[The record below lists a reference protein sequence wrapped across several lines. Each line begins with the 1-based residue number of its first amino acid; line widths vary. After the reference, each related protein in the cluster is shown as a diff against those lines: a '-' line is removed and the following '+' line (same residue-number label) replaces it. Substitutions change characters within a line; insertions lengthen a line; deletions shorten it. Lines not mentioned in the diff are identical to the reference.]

1 MLKRKIKGA
10 WRSLTVMVNAFA
22 LALIPVVQYASDH
35 LVEFNEL
42 VGPDCYK
49 HLALA
54 LLVLNIVLR
63 FKTNS
68 GLEDKAK

>member
-22 LALIPVVQYASDH
+22 LALIPVVQYMNDH
-35 LVEFNEL
+35 FEEVRAM